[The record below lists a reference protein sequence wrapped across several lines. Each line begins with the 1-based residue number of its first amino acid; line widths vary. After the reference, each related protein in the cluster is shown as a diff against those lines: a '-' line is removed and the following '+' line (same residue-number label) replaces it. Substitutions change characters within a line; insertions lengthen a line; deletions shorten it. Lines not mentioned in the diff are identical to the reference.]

1 MRYVRNCSGMT
12 LLEVVIAMLILSIAL
27 AGLATAFPPARIAV
41 NEGGQY
47 TIAANLAQDAIEKLR
62 RLTLTPLVLGPMTGD
77 VSSNALFSTP
87 TIPSGY
93 QRTVLIEDLE
103 VLAGVWTLKR
113 ATVNVT
119 FSLQGSNNVAARLE
133 TLIAR

>member
-27 AGLATAFPPARIAV
+27 AGLATAFPVARIAV

-113 ATVNVT
+113 VTVNVT
-119 FSLQGSNNVAARLE
+119 FSLQGSNNVTANLQ

>member
-1 MRYVRNCSGMT
+1 MT

-27 AGLATAFPPARIAV
+27 AGLAIAFPVARIAV

-47 TIAANLAQDAIEKLR
+47 TVAANLAQDAIEKLR
-62 RLTLTPLVLGPMTGD
+62 RLSPQALEAMTGTGLGTWD
-77 VSSNALFSTP
+77 ISSNSLFSTP

-93 QRTVLIEDLE
+93 NRTVTAEILDAPGGIP
-103 VLAGVWTLKR
+103 VLWR
-113 ATVNVT
+113 FTVNVT
-119 FSLQGSNNVAARLE
+119 FSLQGSSNVPATLV

>member
-1 MRYVRNCSGMT
+1 MT

-27 AGLATAFPPARIAV
+27 AGLATAFPVARIAV

-47 TIAANLAQDAIEKLR
+47 TIAANLAQDAIEKIR
-62 RLTLTPLVLGPMTGD
+62 RLSFQTLDGMGTGD
-77 VSSNALFSTP
+77 ISGDALFSTP

-93 QRTVLIEDLE
+93 SRTVQVENLE
-103 VLAGVWTLKR
+103 TLGGIVTFKR
-113 ATVNVT
+113 VTVNVT
-119 FSLQGSNNVAARLE
+119 FSLQGTNNVTANLQ

>member
-1 MRYVRNCSGMT
+1 MT

-27 AGLATAFPPARIAV
+27 AGLAIAFPVARIAV

-47 TIAANLAQDAIEKLR
+47 TVAANLAQDAIEKLR
-62 RLTLTPLVLGPMTGD
+62 RLTLTPVVLGPMTGD

-103 VLAGVWTLKR
+103 ILGGVWTLKR
-113 ATVNVT
+113 VTVNVT
-119 FSLQGSNNVAARLE
+119 FSLQGSNNVTAILQ